1 MTSPT
6 ITNERIPAS
15 SAAAPADLAP
25 LTSHDEEG
33 TTVIDDVVV
42 AKIAAAAAQ
51 EVGGIHGF
59 GATGIGGRVSG
70 AFGAVTGAV
79 SGTTGGASSP
89 STQGVTVEVGSHE
102 ALVSLNIIID
112 YGARIPQVITAL
124 RKNIADR
131 VQTLTGLTVKA
142 INVEVS
148 DVAFPEEQTASPTA
162 LS

>member
-1 MTSPT
+1 MTAPT
-6 ITNERIPAS
+6 ITNDRTPAS
-15 SAAAPADLAP
+15 SATLPADLAP
-25 LTSHDEEG
+25 VASHDEEG
-33 TTVIDDVVV
+33 TTVINDVVV

-59 GATGIGGRVSG
+59 GASGIGGKVSG

-79 SGTTGGASSP
+79 SGTGGGAASP
-89 STQGVTVEVGSHE
+89 STQGVTVEVGNRE

-148 DVAFPEEQTASPTA
+148 DVAFPEEQAANTTA
-162 LS
+162 LA